1 MIQPVEW
8 RTEYDCCL
16 LGCLY
21 TRVQRALK
29 WAYLFI
35 VPMLPW
41 PRNAEDC
48 YCAYMV
54 SWRSTATVRFATLT
68 AFVFFARVVQLCT
81 GGTPGSL
88 GTVAFALYSLLGSF
102 LHLGVRLGYFSI
114 FNIRNFVYRASH
126 LVGVLGFACVIIT
139 DSGDAGISDI
149 LALGRTEDDLVEW
162 GTTRA
167 NILVIPIFAQLV
179 MSLDYWVPLLGN
191 WALLLYYHENNFHE
205 TGFQGGITFVMI
217 FCIEHDR
224 RAAFLSHLSSARESV
239 MYEAELVQNM
249 KECTLNIFGADPE
262 KLASQMN
269 PLLRNSLTTFGILC
283 SKLCPSP
290 EIQESE
296 SLQDQVHLTATSI
309 NWTAANIDRWWSAM
323 DFSGWGRHAFMPCRS
338 ACYLRDLLLDV
349 GSLMHNA
356 WFVREHVTLAFFLDP
371 RLPKHVVG
379 LDACVTQM
387 ILTLVHNACDCT
399 FEGVVNVELTE
410 GAAFNHCRS
419 LHVKVTDTGIGV
431 NQQCIPYLFDKCFST
446 KEGTGINLFVLKHQA
461 AALMGTY
468 GWNRR
473 TGEELIDKKY

>member
-1 MIQPVEW
+1 MAHVVGGVIADEDLLEERQNSDIRHDVILEPTLEQLDPDLFALIRVVAGNYSADGEPGHAPWMIQLVEW

-16 LGCLY
+16 Y
-21 TRVQRALK
+21 TCVQRALK

-102 LHLGVRLGYFSI
+102 LYLGVRLGYFSI
-114 FNIRNFVYRASH
+114 FNMRNFVYRASH

-191 WALLLYYHENNFHE
+191 WALLLYYHDNNFHE

-217 FCIEHDR
+217 FCIEHGESAFCFTPADSTSAHQT
-224 RAAFLSHLSSARESV
+224 AAQRF
-239 MYEAELVQNM
+239 
-249 KECTLNIFGADPE
+249 
-262 KLASQMN
+262 
-269 PLLRNSLTTFGILC
+269 SLT
-283 SKLCPSP
+283 
-290 EIQESE
+290 
-296 SLQDQVHLTATSI
+296 
-309 NWTAANIDRWWSAM
+309 
-323 DFSGWGRHAFMPCRS
+323 
-338 ACYLRDLLLDV
+338 
-349 GSLMHNA
+349 
-356 WFVREHVTLAFFLDP
+356 
-371 RLPKHVVG
+371 
-379 LDACVTQM
+379 
-387 ILTLVHNACDCT
+387 
-399 FEGVVNVELTE
+399 
-410 GAAFNHCRS
+410 
-419 LHVKVTDTGIGV
+419 
-431 NQQCIPYLFDKCFST
+431 
-446 KEGTGINLFVLKHQA
+446 
-461 AALMGTY
+461 
-468 GWNRR
+468 
-473 TGEELIDKKY
+473 